1 MENSKKITLHYVN
14 KSKNPDPEYADK
26 GSSGFDLRAW
36 ITEDNGGQY
45 DIISRTCNLTLK
57 PFERIL
63 IHTGLYFN
71 IPENTE
77 IQVRPRSGLALR
89 EGISLINS
97 IGTIDES
104 YVGECCLL
112 VVNLSTKN
120 YTIFNGDR
128 IAQAVLMPVYNG
140 NSVEL
145 LSSEQINKK
154 TERGNG
160 GMGHT
165 GIK

>member
-1 MENSKKITLHYVN
+1 MVKDEKTKLHYVN
-14 KSKNPDPEYADK
+14 KSMNPNPEYADD

-36 ITEDNGGQY
+36 ITEENGGQY
-45 DIISRTCNLTLK
+45 DIITRSCSLTLK
-57 PFERIL
+57 PFERML
-63 IHTGLYFN
+63 IHTGIYFN
-71 IPENTE
+71 IPQKTE

-89 EGISLINS
+89 EGITLINS

-104 YVGECCLL
+104 YTGECCLL

-140 NSVEL
+140 ICVDLVSCDK
-145 LSSEQINKK
+145 IDKD
-154 TERGNG
+154 TERGSG